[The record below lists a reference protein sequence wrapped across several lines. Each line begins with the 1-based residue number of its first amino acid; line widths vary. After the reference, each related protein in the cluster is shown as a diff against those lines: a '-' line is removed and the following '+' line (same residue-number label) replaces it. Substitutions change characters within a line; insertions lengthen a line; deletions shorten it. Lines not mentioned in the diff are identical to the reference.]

1 MFFERCE
8 QGFRELIKFKTSNG
22 CYRRGIVFLAR
33 FQRGCWTLVTI
44 NNTEKKNKMTL
55 MTIRDQLLVLHNK
68 GRSLDTHTLNII
80 SHPLPQC
87 HRG

>member
-8 QGFRELIKFKTSNG
+8 QGFCELIKFKTSNG

-44 NNTEKKNKMTL
+44 NNTEKKQNDVNDHP
-55 MTIRDQLLVLHNK
+55 RP
-68 GRSLDTHTLNII
+68 I
-80 SHPLPQC
+80 SRPA
-87 HRG
+87 